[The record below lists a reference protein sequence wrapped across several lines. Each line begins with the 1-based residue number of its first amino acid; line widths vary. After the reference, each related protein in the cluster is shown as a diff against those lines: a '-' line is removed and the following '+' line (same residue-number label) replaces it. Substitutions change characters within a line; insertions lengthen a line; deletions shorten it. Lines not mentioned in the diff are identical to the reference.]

1 MSKVGA
7 EAAKDGEVQDLVVVG
22 SGGVG
27 KSCLTVRFL
36 KDEFTNDYDP
46 TIEENYRKIITVD
59 GQGCTVNLIDTAGQH
74 EYTMLRDQHL
84 AAGGG
89 FLLVF
94 ALNDRATFEEVKQL
108 RDKIIKLK
116 DTKKV
121 PIVICGNKCDLPPNQ
136 IEVTEDMVQEYA
148 TPLKIPYFQTSAKDS
163 INVTESF
170 HDLVRE
176 GRKMQKSGKDGTKS
190 ASGSKDNLKGGKDSS
205 GGGGGAAAKKEGGGC
220 CVIL

>member
-7 EAAKDGEVQDLVVVG
+7 AESTQVGRVARSGLFQVVVG

-46 TIEENYRKIITVD
+46 TIEENYRKSITVD
-59 GQGCTVNLIDTAGQH
+59 GQACVVNLIDTAGQH

-94 ALNDRATFEEVKQL
+94 ALNDKSTFEE
-108 RDKIIKLK
+108 LK

-121 PIVICGNKCDLPPNQ
+121 PIVICANKCDLPPEQ
-136 IEVTEDMVQEYA
+136 IEVTEESVMEYT
-148 TPLKIPYFQTSAKDS
+148 TPLKIPYFRTSAKES
-163 INVTESF
+163 INVNESF
-170 HDLVRE
+170 HELVRE
-176 GRKMQKSGKDGTKS
+176 GRKMVRTSKDGTKS
-190 ASGSKDNLKGGKDSS
+190 ATGSRDNLKGKDSKA
-205 GGGGGAAAKKEGGGC
+205 GGTGTAKEGGGGC
-220 CVIL
+220 CTIL